1 MLWLPSPLKIF
12 NKNLNRN
19 QARDEI
25 AKLDSTPT
33 TREWCPVLDMKLN
46 KSNCWNQILQTQKI
60 FDKNF
65 NQNQA
70 RDDEIAKLNSTC
82 TRRKWCARLDM
93 KLNKSNLLESKFYT
107 LKNLW

>member
-1 MLWLPSPLKIF
+1 
-12 NKNLNRN
+12 
-19 QARDEI
+19 
-25 AKLDSTPT
+25 
-33 TREWCPVLDMKLN
+33 MKLN
-46 KSNCWNQILQTQKI
+46 KSNHWNQNLQTQKI

-82 TRRKWCARLDM
+82 TRRKRCPRLDM

-107 LKNLW
+107 LKNL